1 MKKKDIRTKVQN
13 ALNLAL
19 FELQVTPSK
28 KTKKSLTI
36 FSKEFASQIKDE
48 LKRQA
53 KAEVK
58 MTQQKKRLKKVKT
71 V

>member
-1 MKKKDIRTKVQN
+1 MKKKDIKTKVQN
-13 ALNLAL
+13 ALNLVL

-28 KTKKSLTI
+28 KTKKSLTL
-36 FSKEFASQIKDE
+36 FSKDYASQIKDE

-58 MTQQKKRLKKVKT
+58 VTQKKKKVKKVKT

>member
-1 MKKKDIRTKVQN
+1 MKKKDIKTKVQN

-28 KTKKSLTI
+28 KTKKSLTL
-36 FSKEFASQIKDE
+36 FSKDFASQIKDE

-58 MTQQKKRLKKVKT
+58 VSQKKKKIKKVKT

>member
-1 MKKKDIRTKVQN
+1 MKKKDIKTKVQN

-28 KTKKSLTI
+28 KTKKSLTL
-36 FSKEFASQIKDE
+36 FSKDYASQIKDE

-58 MTQQKKRLKKVKT
+58 VTQKKKKVKKVKT